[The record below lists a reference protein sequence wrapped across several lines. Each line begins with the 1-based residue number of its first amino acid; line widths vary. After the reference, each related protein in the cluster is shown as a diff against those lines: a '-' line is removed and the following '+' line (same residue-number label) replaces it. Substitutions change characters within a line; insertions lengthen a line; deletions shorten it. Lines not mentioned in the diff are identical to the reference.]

1 MNGSAFSIRE
11 DMTLSKPVA
20 IVTGASYGVGA
31 AIAAA
36 LGRDGWHVACT
47 ATKAENCKET
57 VGRIV
62 SAGGRAS
69 AHALDLRSQESI
81 EALVA
86 EVSAAHG
93 LVTGLVNNAGVNLRR
108 DAVDVSRADWD
119 GVMLANL
126 TGTFFLTQAAGRE
139 LIKAKQG
146 GAIVTISSSHGLL
159 GAAQRSTYGI
169 SKAGLIQMVRMLA
182 VEWGSH
188 DIRLNALA
196 PGRLLTD
203 SPSRAGSGS
212 DAAYMANMLSKIPL
226 GRFADIEHIAALAA
240 LLLGPNGASV
250 TGQVIPIDAG
260 LSAQ

>member
-1 MNGSAFSIRE
+1 MNGSAFLIHE
-11 DMTLSKPVA
+11 ETILSKPVA
-20 IVTGASYGVGA
+20 IITGASYGVGA

-57 VGRIV
+57 VEHIV
-62 SAGGRAS
+62 STGGRAS
-69 AHALDLRSQESI
+69 AHSLDLRSQESI

-86 EVSAAHG
+86 DVSAAHG

-108 DAVDVSRADWD
+108 DAIDVSRADWD
-119 GVMLANL
+119 GVLLANL
-126 TGTFFLTQAAGRE
+126 TGTFFLTQAVGRE
-139 LIKAKQG
+139 LIKAKKG
-146 GAIVTISSSHGLL
+146 GAIVTISSSHGFL

-182 VEWGSH
+182 VEWGPH

-226 GRFADIEHIAALAA
+226 GRFADIQHIAALAA
-240 LLLGPNGASV
+240 LLLGTNGASV
-250 TGQVIPIDAG
+250 TGQVIPVDAG

>member
-1 MNGSAFSIRE
+1 
-11 DMTLSKPVA
+11 MTLAKQVA

-31 AIAAA
+31 AIAGA

-47 ATKAENCKET
+47 ATKAGNCQET
-57 VGRIV
+57 VARIV
-62 SAGGRAS
+62 AAGGQAS
-69 AHALDLRSQESI
+69 AHALDLRAQESI
-81 EALVA
+81 EAVVA
-86 EVSAAHG
+86 EVSEAHG

-108 DAVDVSRADWD
+108 DAVDVSRADWE

-126 TGTFFLTQAAGRE
+126 TGTFFMTQAIGRA
-139 LIKAKQG
+139 LIKAKQP

-159 GAAQRSTYGI
+159 GAPQRSTYGI

-182 VEWGSH
+182 VEWGPHS
-188 DIRLNALA
+188 ISLNAVA

-226 GRFADIEHIAALAA
+226 GRFADIEHIAALCA
-240 LLLGPNGASV
+240 LLLGPNGASI
-250 TGQVIPIDAG
+250 TGQVIPVDGG

>member
-11 DMTLSKPVA
+11 GIDLGQNVA

-36 LGRDGWHVACT
+36 LGREGWHVACT
-47 ATKAENCKET
+47 ATKADNCRDT
-57 VGRIV
+57 VARII
-62 SAGGRAS
+62 AGGGQAS
-69 AHALDLRSQESI
+69 QHALDLRDQGSI

-86 EVSAAHG
+86 EVSRQHG
-93 LVTGLVNNAGVNLRR
+93 LVRGLVNNAGVNLRR
-108 DAVDVSRADWD
+108 DAIDVSRADWD
-119 GVMLANL
+119 GVILANL
-126 TGTFFLTQAAGRE
+126 TGTFFLTQAVGRA
-139 LIKAKQG
+139 LIQAQQSG
-146 GAIVTISSSHGLL
+146 SIVTIASSHGLL

-182 VEWGSH
+182 VEWGPH
-188 DIRLNALA
+188 NICLNALA

-240 LLLGPNGASV
+240 LLLGPKGASI
-250 TGQVIPIDAG
+250 TGQVIPIDGG

>member
-1 MNGSAFSIRE
+1 MNGFLSSTRE
-11 DMTLSKPVA
+11 GKSLAKKVA

-31 AIAAA
+31 AIAHA

-47 ATKAENCKET
+47 ATKAENAKET
-57 VGRIV
+57 VGRITA
-62 SAGGRAS
+62 AGGQAS
-69 AHALDLRSQESI
+69 AHALDLRQQESI
-81 EALVA
+81 DALLA
-86 EVSAAHG
+86 EVSGAHG

-108 DAVDVSRADWD
+108 DAVDVSRADWE

-126 TGTFFLTQAAGRE
+126 TGTFFMTQAVGRV
-139 LIKAKQG
+139 LIQAKKP
-146 GAIVTISSSHGLL
+146 GAILTISSSHGLL
-159 GAAQRSTYGI
+159 GASQRSTYGI
-169 SKAGLIQMVRMLA
+169 SKACLIQMVRMLA
-182 VEWGSH
+182 VEWGPH
-188 DIRLNALA
+188 NICLNALA

-226 GRFADIEHIAALAA
+226 GRFADIDHIAALAA

-250 TGQVIPIDAG
+250 TGQVIPVDGG